1 MFHTPRCTLISFAR
15 SCSWVSVFLFF
26 FVSSRFLVLCCNRAL
41 HIAVLAPN
49 WSTFHIFNLY
59 VIGQIVAATRRDSTR
74 VWAAFSLVVAAFV
87 CAHTKLY
94 AAIVAVVAVVA
105 APSCCMPTLQTNRL
119 SFPSVCLS
127 LWQHLARDWKLQ
139 TKWSDFSQC
148 CDALDQLFLLL
159 AAATVAAGKCCSHS
173 LLALRYF
180 IRFGIVLIWLR
191 KSAKISRRV
200 ARLRERKLEVILRHS
215 CLFVFG
221 IKNKFTN

>member
-1 MFHTPRCTLISFAR
+1 MFHTPRCTLISFCVQLQL
-15 SCSWVSVFLFF
+15 SFCFF

-74 VWAAFSLVVAAFV
+74 VWAAFSPVVAAFV

-94 AAIVAVVAVVA
+94 AAIVAVVA

-119 SFPSVCLS
+119 SSPSVCLS

-159 AAATVAAGKCCSHS
+159 AGCCSSWKMLLSFFACFALFHS
-173 LLALRYF
+173 IWHCFNLIAKIRKDFSTRRKTEGEKTWSYFAAFLALCF
-180 IRFGIVLIWLR
+180 W
-191 KSAKISRRV
+191 
-200 ARLRERKLEVILRHS
+200 
-215 CLFVFG
+215 
-221 IKNKFTN
+221 N

>member
-1 MFHTPRCTLISFAR
+1 MFHTPRCTLISFCVQLQL
-15 SCSWVSVFLFF
+15 SFCFSFF

-74 VWAAFSLVVAAFV
+74 VWAAFSPVVAAFV

-94 AAIVAVVAVVA
+94 AAIVAVVA

-119 SFPSVCLS
+119 SSPSVCLS

-159 AAATVAAGKCCSHS
+159 AAAVAAGKCCSHS

-200 ARLRERKLEVILRHS
+200 ARLKERKLEVILRHF